1 MLDAVDAEVG
11 DKNVSVVEVVGLSTV
26 VVVIVTV
33 TDPSTLAACEFEA
46 LLVTVFV
53 DVKLDNAVLSVV
65 VVDASDAT
73 EDHNDDDDDD
83 DDDGEAEEATTVDA
97 TAADNDVA
105 VVAVAAASV
114 AWSALVLPT
123 ADADDAPENGGGVH
137 VQVTDGAGHDAVRVP
152 VRVCVCVRDSGAV
165 RVSVRENVPTA
176 MPVRVRESDPG
187 GSGVSVLGV
196 AFGSHPGY
204 QICQLS
210 VSSPKQ
216 TYITSFTHSVD
227 TNSKQSVLSGDN
239 PVLVAV
245 HVTVTPAVGCV
256 GDVDPSVNVANTDEV
271 VETKVVASDVVMT
284 MADKDPAVVVPVV
297 VVVVKARLDCA
308 EVAVVDAV
316 DKSKVLPKVPLPDTL
331 VVQVL
336 SEFDQIAWTTYVI
349 LSLPTVLPCLRMN
362 DQFGRPK
369 A

>member
-1 MLDAVDAEVG
+1 MQIAHNAVNNKLTLKELKYDKFQATSAFAAVMLDAVDAEVG
-11 DKNVSVVEVVGLSTV
+11 DKNVSTVEVVGLSTV

-83 DDDGEAEEATTVDA
+83 DDDDDGEAEEATTVDA

-123 ADADDAPENGGGVH
+123 ADADDAPENVGGVH

-165 RVSVRENVPTA
+165 RVSVRENVPTS

-227 TNSKQSVLSGDN
+227 TNSKQSVLSGDT

-256 GDVDPSVNVANTDEV
+256 GDVDPSVNVASEFPESVADDEL
-271 VETKVVASDVVMT
+271 EDA
-284 MADKDPAVVVPVV
+284 P
-297 VVVVKARLDCA
+297 
-308 EVAVVDAV
+308 VAVCDVAD
-316 DKSKVLPKVPLPDTL
+316 
-331 VVQVL
+331 
-336 SEFDQIAWTTYVI
+336 SE
-349 LSLPTVLPCLRMN
+349 N
-362 DQFGRPK
+362 
-369 A
+369 